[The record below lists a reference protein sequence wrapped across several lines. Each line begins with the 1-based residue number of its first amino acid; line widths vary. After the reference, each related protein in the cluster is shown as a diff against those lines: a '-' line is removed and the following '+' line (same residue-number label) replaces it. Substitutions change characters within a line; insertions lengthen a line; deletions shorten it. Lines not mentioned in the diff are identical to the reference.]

1 VRSLWAIY
9 RREMQHYFVSP
20 IAYVVGGV
28 ILGVAG
34 FFFNGIL
41 SFMLREAMQMGFQAA
56 QMGGAAPPMNV
67 PGMVVQNF
75 FAVLGSL
82 TLFIVPMLTMG
93 VYAEEKKRGT
103 IELLMTSPLHDWSIV
118 LGKFFAT
125 LTVYALLLLLPTL
138 AYQAFLFHYSDPAPP
153 WKILLAGYV
162 GVLLLAGALISLG
175 EFLSSLTESQ
185 IVAAVLTFGVF
196 LILWVLDMA
205 TQSTTGGAGE
215 LLKQLS
221 LARRYNDFTMGVM
234 DLASMVYFASFA
246 AFMVFLTLRSLDSM
260 RWRRA

>member
-28 ILGVAG
+28 FLGVAG

-41 SFMLREAMQMGFQAA
+41 TFMMQQAMRMGFQAA
-56 QMGGAAPPMNV
+56 QMGGAPPLDV

-82 TLFIVPMLTMG
+82 TLFLVPMLTMG

-103 IELLMTSPLHDWSIV
+103 IELLMTSPIRDWSIV

-125 LTVYALLLLLPTL
+125 LSVFALLLVPTL
-138 AYQAFLFHYSDPAPP
+138 AYQAFLFHFSDPAPT
-153 WKILLAGYV
+153 WKILLAGYA
-162 GVLLLAGALISLG
+162 GVLLLAAALISLG
-175 EFLSSLTESQ
+175 EFLSSLTENQ

-196 LILWVLDMA
+196 LILWVLDLGA
-205 TQSTTGGAGE
+205 QSTSGGIGA

-221 LARRYNDFTMGVM
+221 LVRRYNDFTLGVM
-234 DLASMVYFASFA
+234 DLASMIYFVSFA
-246 AFMVFLTLRSLDSM
+246 IFMVFLTLRSLDSM

>member
-28 ILGVAG
+28 FLGVAG

-41 SFMLREAMQMGFQAA
+41 TFMLREAMQMGFQAA
-56 QMGGAAPPMNV
+56 QMGGAAPPLNV

-82 TLFIVPMLTMG
+82 TLFLVPMLTMG

-103 IELLMTSPLHDWSIV
+103 IELLMTSPIHDWAIV
-118 LGKFFAT
+118 LGTFFAT
-125 LTVYALLLLLPTL
+125 LTVYAMLLVPTL
-138 AYQAFLFHYSDPAPP
+138 AYQTFLFHYSDPAPS
-153 WKILLAGYV
+153 WKILLAGYA

-175 EFLSSLTESQ
+175 EFLSSLTENQ

-196 LILWVLDMA
+196 LILWVLDLGA
-205 TQSTTGGAGE
+205 QSTSGGVGD

-221 LARRYNDFTMGVM
+221 LVRRYNDFTLGVM
-234 DLASMVYFASFA
+234 DMASMIYFASFA

>member
-1 VRSLWAIY
+1 MRSLWAIY

-28 ILGVAG
+28 FLGVAG

-41 SFMLREAMQMGFQAA
+41 TFMMQQAMRMGFQAA
-56 QMGGAAPPMNV
+56 QMGGAPPLDV

-82 TLFIVPMLTMG
+82 TLFLVPMLTMG

-103 IELLMTSPLHDWSIV
+103 IELLMTSPIRDWSIV

-125 LTVYALLLLLPTL
+125 LTVFALLLVPTL
-138 AYQAFLFHYSDPAPP
+138 AYQGFLFHYSDPAPS
-153 WKILLAGYV
+153 WKILLAGYA
-162 GVLLLAGALISLG
+162 GVLLLAAALISLG
-175 EFLSSLTESQ
+175 EFLSSLTENQ

-196 LILWVLDMA
+196 LILWVLDLGA
-205 TQSTTGGAGE
+205 QSTTGGIGA

-221 LARRYNDFTMGVM
+221 LVRRYNDFTLGVM
-234 DLASMVYFASFA
+234 DLASMIYFLSFA
-246 AFMVFLTLRSLDSM
+246 TFMVFLTLRSLDSM

>member
-28 ILGVAG
+28 FLGIAG

-41 SFMLREAMQMGFQAA
+41 TFMIQNAMRMGFQAA

-82 TLFIVPMLTMG
+82 TLFLVPMLTMG

-103 IELLMTSPLHDWSIV
+103 IELLMTSPLQDWSIV

-125 LTVYALLLLLPTL
+125 LTVFAMLLVPTL

-153 WKILLAGYV
+153 WKILFAGYA
-162 GVLLLAGALISLG
+162 GVLFLAGALISLG
-175 EFLSSLTESQ
+175 EFLSSLTENQ

-196 LILWVLDMA
+196 LILWVLDLGA
-205 TQSTTGGAGE
+205 QSTSGGIGD

-221 LARRYNDFTMGVM
+221 LVRRYNDFTLGVM

-246 AFMVFLTLRSLDSM
+246 SFMVFLTLRSLDSM

>member
-1 VRSLWAIY
+1 VRSVWAIY

-28 ILGVAG
+28 FLGVAG

-41 SFMLREAMQMGFQAA
+41 TFMMREAMQMGFQAA
-56 QMGGAAPPMNV
+56 QMGGAAPPLNV

-82 TLFIVPMLTMG
+82 TLFLVPMLTMG

-103 IELLMTSPLHDWSIV
+103 IELLMTSPIREWSIA

-125 LTVYALLLLLPTL
+125 LTVFAMLLVPTL
-138 AYQAFLFHYSDPAPP
+138 AYQAILFHFSDPAPS

-162 GVLLLAGALISLG
+162 GVLLLAAALISLG
-175 EFLSSLTESQ
+175 EFLSSLTENQ

-196 LILWVLDMA
+196 LILWVLDLGA
-205 TQSTTGGAGE
+205 QDTSGGIGA

-221 LARRYNDFTMGVM
+221 LVRRYNDFTLGVM
-234 DLASMVYFASFA
+234 DLASMIYFVSFA

>member
-1 VRSLWAIY
+1 MRSLWAIY

-28 ILGVAG
+28 FLGVAG

-41 SFMLREAMQMGFQAA
+41 NFMMQQALRMGYQAA
-56 QMGGAAPPMNV
+56 QMGGGPHLDV

-82 TLFIVPMLTMG
+82 TLFMVPMLTMG

-103 IELLMTSPLHDWSIV
+103 IELLMTSPIRDWSIV

-125 LTVYALLLLLPTL
+125 LTVFAMLLLPTL
-138 AYQAFLFHYSDPAPP
+138 AYQAFLFHYSDPAPS
-153 WKILLAGYV
+153 WKILLAGYA
-162 GVLLLAGALISLG
+162 GVLLLAAALISLG
-175 EFLSSLTESQ
+175 EFLSSLTENQ

-196 LILWVLDMA
+196 LILWVLDLGA
-205 TQSTTGGAGE
+205 QSTSGGIGA

-221 LARRYNDFTMGVM
+221 LVRRYNDFTMGVM
-234 DLASMVYFASFA
+234 DLASMIYFVSFA
-246 AFMVFLTLRSLDSM
+246 LFMVFLTLRSLDSM

>member
-1 VRSLWAIY
+1 VRSMWAIY

-28 ILGVAG
+28 FLGVAG

-41 SFMLREAMQMGFQAA
+41 NFMMQQALRMGFQAS
-56 QMGGAAPPMNV
+56 QMGGAPHLDV

-82 TLFIVPMLTMG
+82 TLFLVPMLTMG

-103 IELLMTSPLHDWSIV
+103 IELLMTSPIRDWSIV

-125 LTVYALLLLLPTL
+125 LSVFALLLVPTL
-138 AYQAFLFHYSDPAPP
+138 AYQGFLFHYSDPAPS
-153 WKILLAGYV
+153 WKILLAGYA
-162 GVLLLAGALISLG
+162 GVLLLAAALISLG
-175 EFLSSLTESQ
+175 EFLSSLTENQ

-196 LILWVLDMA
+196 LILWVLDLGA
-205 TQSTTGGAGE
+205 QSTSGGIGA

-221 LARRYNDFTMGVM
+221 LVRRYNDFTMGVM
-234 DLASMVYFASFA
+234 DLASMIYFVSFA
-246 AFMVFLTLRSLDSM
+246 LFMVFLTLRSLDSM

>member
-28 ILGVAG
+28 FLGVAG

-41 SFMLREAMQMGFQAA
+41 TFMMREAMQMGFQAA
-56 QMGGAAPPMNV
+56 QMGGAAPPLNV

-82 TLFIVPMLTMG
+82 TLFLVPMLTMG

-103 IELLMTSPLHDWSIV
+103 IELLMTSPIGDWSIV

-125 LTVYALLLLLPTL
+125 LSVFAMLLVPTL
-138 AYQAFLFHYSDPAPP
+138 AYQAFLFHFSDPAPT
-153 WKILLAGYV
+153 WKILLAGYA

-175 EFLSSLTESQ
+175 EFLSSLTENQ

-196 LILWVLDMA
+196 LILWVLDLGA
-205 TQSTTGGAGE
+205 QSTSGGIGA

-221 LARRYNDFTMGVM
+221 LVRRYNDFTLGVM
-234 DLASMVYFASFA
+234 DLASMIYFVSFA

>member
-28 ILGVAG
+28 FLGVAG

-41 SFMLREAMQMGFQAA
+41 TFMLREAMQMGFQAA
-56 QMGGAAPPMNV
+56 QMGGAAPPLNV

-82 TLFIVPMLTMG
+82 TLFLVPMLTMG

-103 IELLMTSPLHDWSIV
+103 IELLMTSPIHDWAIV

-125 LTVYALLLLLPTL
+125 LTVYAMLLVPTL
-138 AYQAFLFHYSDPAPP
+138 AYQTFLFHYSDPAPS
-153 WKILLAGYV
+153 WKILLAGYA

-175 EFLSSLTESQ
+175 EFLSSLTENQ

-196 LILWVLDMA
+196 LILWVLDLGA
-205 TQSTTGGAGE
+205 QSTSGGVGD

-221 LARRYNDFTMGVM
+221 LVRRYNDFTLGVM
-234 DLASMVYFASFA
+234 DMASMIYFASFA

>member
-1 VRSLWAIY
+1 VWAIY

-28 ILGVAG
+28 FLGVAG
-34 FFFNGIL
+34 FFYNGIL
-41 SFMLREAMQMGFQAA
+41 NFMIQQSLRMGFEASRF
-56 QMGGAAPPMNV
+56 GGAPHLNV

-82 TLFIVPMLTMG
+82 TLFLVPMLTMG

-103 IELLMTSPLHDWSIV
+103 IELLLTSPIRDTSIV

-125 LTVYALLLLLPTL
+125 LTVYALILVPTL
-138 AYQAFLFHYSDPAPP
+138 AYQAFLFHYSDPEPT
-153 WKILLAGYV
+153 WKILLAGYAGV
-162 GVLLLAGALISLG
+162 VLLAAALISLG
-175 EFLSSLTESQ
+175 EFLSSLTENQ

-196 LILWVLDMA
+196 LILWVLDLGA
-205 TQSTTGGAGE
+205 QSTSGGVGAV
-215 LLKQLS
+215 LKQLS
-221 LARRYNDFTMGVM
+221 LVRRYNDFTLGVM
-234 DLASMVYFASFA
+234 DLASMIYFVTFA
-246 AFMVFLTLRSLDSM
+246 LFMVFLTLRSLDSM

>member
-1 VRSLWAIY
+1 MRSLWAIY

-28 ILGVAG
+28 FLGVAG

-41 SFMLREAMQMGFQAA
+41 TFMLREAMQMGFQAA
-56 QMGGAAPPMNV
+56 QMGGAAPPLNV

-82 TLFIVPMLTMG
+82 TLFLVPMLTMG

-103 IELLMTSPLHDWSIV
+103 IELLMTSPIHDWAIV

-125 LTVYALLLLLPTL
+125 LTVYALLLVPTL
-138 AYQAFLFHYSDPAPP
+138 AYQTFLFHYSDPAPS
-153 WKILLAGYV
+153 WKILLAGYA

-175 EFLSSLTESQ
+175 EFLSSLTENQ

-196 LILWVLDMA
+196 LILWVLDLGA
-205 TQSTTGGAGE
+205 QSTSGGIGA

-221 LARRYNDFTMGVM
+221 LVRRYNDFTLGVI
-234 DLASMVYFASFA
+234 DLASMIYFLSFA

>member
-1 VRSLWAIY
+1 MRSLWAIY

-28 ILGVAG
+28 FLGVAG

-41 SFMLREAMQMGFQAA
+41 TFMLRQAMQMGFQAA
-56 QMGGAAPPMNV
+56 QMGGAAPPLNV

-82 TLFIVPMLTMG
+82 TLFLVPMLTMG

-103 IELLMTSPLHDWSIV
+103 IELLMTSPLRDWSIV
-118 LGKFFAT
+118 LGKLFAT
-125 LTVYALLLLLPTL
+125 LTIFAMLLVPTL
-138 AYQAFLFHYSDPAPP
+138 AYQAFLFHYSEPAPP
-153 WKILLAGYV
+153 WKILFAGYV

-175 EFLSSLTESQ
+175 EFLSSLTENQ

-196 LILWVLDMA
+196 LILWVLDLGA
-205 TQSTTGGAGE
+205 QSTSGGIGA

-221 LARRYNDFTMGVM
+221 LVRRYNDFTLGVM
-234 DLASMVYFASFA
+234 DLASMIYFASFA

>member
-28 ILGVAG
+28 FLGVAG

-41 SFMLREAMQMGFQAA
+41 NFVMQQALRMGFQAA
-56 QMGGAAPPMNV
+56 QMGGAPNLDV

-82 TLFIVPMLTMG
+82 TLFMVPMLTMG

-103 IELLMTSPLHDWSIV
+103 IELLMTSPLRDWSIV

-125 LTVYALLLLLPTL
+125 LTVFAMLLLPTL
-138 AYQAFLFHYSDPAPP
+138 AYQAFLFHYSDPAPSM
-153 WKILLAGYV
+153 KILLAGYA
-162 GVLLLAGALISLG
+162 GVLLLAAALISLG
-175 EFLSSLTESQ
+175 EFLSSLTENQ

-196 LILWVLDMA
+196 LILWVLDLGA
-205 TQSTTGGAGE
+205 QSTSGGVGA

-221 LARRYNDFTMGVM
+221 LVRRYNDFTLGVI
-234 DLASMVYFASFA
+234 DLASMIYFLSFA